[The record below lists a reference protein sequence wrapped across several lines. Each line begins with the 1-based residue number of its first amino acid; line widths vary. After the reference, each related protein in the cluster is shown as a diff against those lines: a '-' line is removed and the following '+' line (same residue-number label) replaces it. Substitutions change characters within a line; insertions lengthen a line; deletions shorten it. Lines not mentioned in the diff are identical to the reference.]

1 MNRWTLTWLL
11 TPALLLGACMPLP
24 ALRADLDLQPPV
36 YRVAPK
42 AIQPEYVEIAGYAE
56 PNTPEKYNR
65 AYYLRYFAAASKP
78 NTIFVLMPGLFAG
91 AADLDLLA
99 RQLVASMPE
108 TEVWVIDRRANALED
123 RSAMT
128 RSLQTRNPQFAYDY
142 YVKNAGKAGGFIP
155 KKPDVLRFTAFWG
168 LDVHLRDLHEVVK
181 RAEQAADTVILG
193 GHSLGGS
200 IVSFYSSYNFSEDKA
215 FAKSPDPGYAH
226 LDGLL
231 LLDGVLGR
239 TGGFSWQGEGLS
251 IGQIRLIASRED
263 LEAGV
268 GDPFLKDAFD
278 PLSAAK
284 YEVSALLARFAPA
297 KLSPGGFVSY
307 PATNRAVA
315 GILNEAQYGLSPIF
329 GVSVGEAIGATFGGN
344 LLAVLLD
351 GAQGVYS
358 STVVGVEAGS
368 SAVTWRRGDPKRDV
382 TELGAFVESRSTLAT
397 NSNEWYFPLR
407 LGLDM
412 IQLGVTLKNSSEF
425 VPTREVPTPTLAV
438 GASRGLV
445 QNFEDFSAYGVARGV
460 GAPFTAYILDG
471 FTHADV
477 VAAEVNPVVPLVQQW
492 LEQVR

>member
-11 TPALLLGACMPLP
+11 APGLLLGACMPLP
-24 ALRADLDLQPPV
+24 ALRADLELNPPA

-42 AIQPEYVEIAGYAE
+42 AIQTNYVTIAGYAE
-56 PNTPEKYNR
+56 PKTPKQYNR

-78 NTIFVLMPGLFAG
+78 NTVFVLMPGLFAG

-108 TEVWVIDRRANALED
+108 TEVWALDRRANALED
-123 RSAMT
+123 RSAMI
-128 RSLQTRNPQFAYDY
+128 RSLRTRNPQLAYDY
-142 YVKNAGKAGGFIP
+142 YVKNVGKAGGFIP
-155 KKPDVLRFTAFWG
+155 TEPGALRFTAFWG
-168 LDVHLRDLHEVVK
+168 LEVHLKDLHEVVK
-181 RAEQAADTVILG
+181 RAERAADTVILG

-200 IVSFYSSYNFSEDKA
+200 IVSFYSSYD
-215 FAKSPDPGYAH
+215 FAKGKTPDPGYAH
-226 LDGLL
+226 TDGLL

-268 GDPFLKDAFD
+268 GDPFIRNSFD

-284 YEVSALLARFAPA
+284 YEVSALLASFAPA
-297 KLSPGGFVSY
+297 ELSPGGFVAY

-315 GILNEAQYGLSPIF
+315 GILNEAQYGLSPVF
-329 GVSVGEAIGATFGGN
+329 GVSVGEAEGATFGGN

-358 STVVGVEAGS
+358 STVTGVKAGS
-368 SAVTWRRGDPKRDV
+368 SAVTWRRGNPERDV
-382 TELGAFVESRSTLAT
+382 TELGAFVRSRSLLAT

-412 IQLGVTLKNSSEF
+412 IQLGVTLESAPGF

-492 LEQVR
+492 LERIR